1 MKGPKNVPE
10 VNFEKLAPMVR
21 AIVALTVDGGEGRGK
36 QRSQFV

>member
-21 AIVALTVDGGEGRGK
+21 AIVALTVDGGEE